1 MLKKIILA
9 NDKNK
14 TIELK
19 KDQKVY
25 RIKEQNDKIIT
36 FETLIVK
43 GVNID
48 FEQKMPFVLCKIIS
62 GKLKDLYTVLPLIE
76 IFLSKFNINDVIK
89 PKGLKTKY
97 I

>member
-1 MLKKIILA
+1 MLKKITLV

-25 RIKEQNDKIIT
+25 RIKEQNDKTIT

-48 FEQKMPFVLCKIIS
+48 FEQKMPFVLCKITS

-76 IFLSKFNINDVIK
+76 IFLSKSNINNVIK